1 MIIKRNHQK
10 KINQPIQEV
19 ELQPQDSQQENSEV
33 FEIKQSEE
41 QQIQENTSD
50 IFAGFNFDEIDFN
63 QRAERRRGDRRRGYR
78 RIDDRNLISRA
89 QEEAVQIKE
98 AAYQEGYN
106 LGLENAQKDLVALKS
121 NIGAFLSAEK
131 KVFEAIAPDIIE
143 ISLEIAKKIIKHEV
157 QTDPQIV
164 IDTVMDVLKN
174 IPKNEPKITLK
185 VNPAQAQYVKDT
197 LPEQLTLLGVESKL
211 NIVADDNITEGSCVV
226 QTNNGV
232 VDASIDAQIDIIQK
246 ALKGS

>member
-1 MIIKRNHQK
+1 MIIKKNSFQK
-10 KINQPIQEV
+10 KIAA
-19 ELQPQDSQQENSEV
+19 
-33 FEIKQSEE
+33 KQA
-41 QQIQENTSD
+41 Q
-50 IFAGFNFDEIDFN
+50 
-63 QRAERRRGDRRRGYR
+63 QRAEEEAQKVAEAQAVQVPEEDSKEDEEDIEQAVFDIDNIDFTQREEHRTGNRRRGYR

-89 QEEAVQIKE
+89 QEEAIQIKD

-106 LGLENAQKDLVALKS
+106 EGLEKAKADLVALKS
-121 NIGAFLSAEK
+121 NIGAFMSAEK
-131 KVFEAIAPDIIE
+131 KVFDAIAPDIIE
-143 ISLEIAKKIIKHEV
+143 ISLDIARKIIKHEV
-157 QTDPQIV
+157 QIDPQIV
-164 IDTVMDVLKN
+164 IDTVMDILKN
-174 IPKNEPKITLK
+174 IPKNEPQITIK
-185 VNPAQAQYVKDT
+185 VNTTQAQYVKDT

>member
-1 MIIKRNHQK
+1 MIIKKNSFQK
-10 KINQPIQEV
+10 KLAAKEAQ
-19 ELQPQDSQQENSEV
+19 
-33 FEIKQSEE
+33 
-41 QQIQENTSD
+41 
-50 IFAGFNFDEIDFN
+50 
-63 QRAERRRGDRRRGYR
+63 QRAEEEAQKVAEAQAVQTSEEHSEEDIEQAVFDIDNIDFTQREERRTGNRRRGYR

-89 QEEAVQIKE
+89 QEEAIQIKD

-106 LGLENAQKDLVALKS
+106 QGLEKAKADLVALKS
-121 NIGAFLSAEK
+121 NIGAFMSAEK
-131 KVFEAIAPDIIE
+131 KVFDAIAPDIIE
-143 ISLEIAKKIIKHEV
+143 ISLDIARKIIKHEV
-157 QTDPQIV
+157 QIDPQIV
-164 IDTVMDVLKN
+164 IDTVMDILKN
-174 IPKNEPKITLK
+174 IPKNEPQITIK
-185 VNPAQAQYVKDT
+185 VNTTQAQYVKDT

>member
-1 MIIKRNHQK
+1 MIIKKNNYQK
-10 KINQPIQEV
+10 KLAAKEAQ
-19 ELQPQDSQQENSEV
+19 
-33 FEIKQSEE
+33 
-41 QQIQENTSD
+41 
-50 IFAGFNFDEIDFN
+50 
-63 QRAERRRGDRRRGYR
+63 QRAEEEAQQAAQAESVQASVEPVQEEEDIEQAVFDIDNIDFTQREEHRTGNRRRGYR

-121 NIGAFLSAEK
+121 NIGAFMSAEK

-157 QTDPQIV
+157 QVDPQIV
-164 IDTVMDVLKN
+164 IDTVMDILKN

-185 VNPAQAQYVKDT
+185 VNPTQAQYVKDT

-211 NIVADDNITEGSCVV
+211 SIVSDDSILEGSCIV

-232 VDASIDAQIDIIQK
+232 VDAGIEAQIDIIQK
-246 ALKGS
+246 ALRGA

>member
-1 MIIKRNHQK
+1 MIIKKSNYQK
-10 KINQPIQEV
+10 KLAAKEAQ
-19 ELQPQDSQQENSEV
+19 
-33 FEIKQSEE
+33 
-41 QQIQENTSD
+41 
-50 IFAGFNFDEIDFN
+50 
-63 QRAERRRGDRRRGYR
+63 QRAEEEAKQAAQTEVVEVSVEAVPEEEDIEQAVFDIDNIDFTQREEHRTGNRRRGYR

-106 LGLENAQKDLVALKS
+106 LGLENAQKDLVAFKS

-157 QTDPQIV
+157 QTDPQII
-164 IDTVMDVLKN
+164 IDTVIDILKN

-185 VNPAQAQYVKDT
+185 VNPTQAQYVKDT

-211 NIVADDNITEGSCVV
+211 SIVSDDSVSEGSCIM

-232 VDASIDAQIDIIQK
+232 VDAGIDAQIDIIQK
-246 ALKGS
+246 ALRGA

>member
-1 MIIKRNHQK
+1 MIIKKNNYQK
-10 KINQPIQEV
+10 KLAAKE
-19 ELQPQDSQQENSEV
+19 
-33 FEIKQSEE
+33 
-41 QQIQENTSD
+41 
-50 IFAGFNFDEIDFN
+50 AR
-63 QRAERRRGDRRRGYR
+63 QRAEEEAKQQAALAESVQVSVEPVQEEEDIEQAVFDIDNIDFTQREEHRTGNRRRGYR

-157 QTDPQIV
+157 QADPQIV

-211 NIVADDNITEGSCVV
+211 SIVSDDSILEGSCIV

-232 VDASIDAQIDIIQK
+232 VDAGIEAQIDIIQK
-246 ALKGS
+246 ALRGA

>member
-1 MIIKRNHQK
+1 MIIKKNNYQK
-10 KINQPIQEV
+10 KLAAKEAQ
-19 ELQPQDSQQENSEV
+19 
-33 FEIKQSEE
+33 
-41 QQIQENTSD
+41 
-50 IFAGFNFDEIDFN
+50 
-63 QRAERRRGDRRRGYR
+63 QRAEEEAKQQAVQAESVQASVEPVQEEEDIEQAVFDIDNIDFTQREEHRTGNRRRGYR

-157 QTDPQIV
+157 RTDPQIV

-174 IPKNEPKITLK
+174 IPKNEPKITIK
-185 VNPAQAQYVKDT
+185 VNPTQAQYVKDT

-211 NIVADDNITEGSCVV
+211 SIVSDDSILEGSCIV

-232 VDASIDAQIDIIQK
+232 VDAGIEAQIDIIQK
-246 ALKGS
+246 ALRGA

>member
-1 MIIKRNHQK
+1 MK
-10 KINQPIQEV
+10 K
-19 ELQPQDSQQENSEV
+19 NSFQTKLAAREA
-33 FEIKQSEE
+33 Q
-41 QQIQENTSD
+41 
-50 IFAGFNFDEIDFN
+50 
-63 QRAERRRGDRRRGYR
+63 QRAEEEAQKVAEAQAVQTPEEHSEEDIEQAVFDIDNIDFTQREERRTGNRRRGYR

-89 QEEAVQIKE
+89 QEEAIQIKD

-106 LGLENAQKDLVALKS
+106 QGLEKAKADLVALKS
-121 NIGAFLSAEK
+121 NIGAFMSAEK
-131 KVFEAIAPDIIE
+131 KVFDAIAPDIIE
-143 ISLEIAKKIIKHEV
+143 ISLDIARKIIKHEV
-157 QTDPQIV
+157 QIDPQIV
-164 IDTVMDVLKN
+164 IDTVMEILKN
-174 IPKNEPKITLK
+174 IPKNEPQITIK
-185 VNPAQAQYVKDT
+185 VNTTQAQYVKDT